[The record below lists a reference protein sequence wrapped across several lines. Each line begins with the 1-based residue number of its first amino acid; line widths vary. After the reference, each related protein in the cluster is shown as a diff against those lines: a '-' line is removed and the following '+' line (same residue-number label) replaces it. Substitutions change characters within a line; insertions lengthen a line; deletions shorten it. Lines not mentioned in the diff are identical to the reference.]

1 MLYTLS
7 YDDGGALLTSHAVVA
22 GVFSVY
28 AVIDMIKF
36 NRKRREDFVRAQ
48 QKIASDA
55 FQSARLAFVNG
66 TATEE
71 QKLLVEEA
79 IQDAER
85 AGTKLPP
92 LLSAPASAPAEE
104 AGSPASLWDKVDAQV
119 KAEGGE
125 AQGVLERERENQ
137 RRGGPL
143 DKLGLE
149 EEGKKEGSKR
159 WWWPW

>member
-1 MLYTLS
+1 M
-7 YDDGGALLTSHAVVA
+7 GGAPLTSHAVIA

-28 AVIDMIKF
+28 AVIDMVNF

-48 QKIASDA
+48 KKIASDA

-71 QKLLVEEA
+71 QVLLVEEA

-92 LLSAPASAPAEE
+92 LLSEPASAPAEE
-104 AGSPASLWDKVDAQV
+104 AGTPASLWDKVDAQV
-119 KAEGGE
+119 KAEGGALAGE

-143 DKLGLE
+143 DKLGIE

-159 WWWPW
+159 SWWPW

>member
-1 MLYTLS
+1 MLTV
-7 YDDGGALLTSHAVVA
+7 HIVVA

-28 AVIDMIKF
+28 AVIDMLKF

-71 QKLLVEEA
+71 QTRLVEEA

-92 LLSAPASAPAEE
+92 LLSTPADAAPAEE
-104 AGSPASLWDKVDAQV
+104 SANASLWDKVDAQV
-119 KAEGGE
+119 KAEGGVVDK
-125 AQGVLERERENQ
+125 AQGVLEKERENQ

-143 DKLGLE
+143 DKIGLE
-149 EEGKKEGSKR
+149 EEGKKEVSSKR

>member
-1 MLYTLS
+1 MVKY
-7 YDDGGALLTSHAVVA
+7 
-22 GVFSVY
+22 
-28 AVIDMIKF
+28 
-36 NRKRREDFVRAQ
+36 NRKRREDFLQAQ
-48 QKIASDA
+48 RKIASDA

-71 QKLLVEEA
+71 QVRLVEEA

-92 LLSAPASAPAEE
+92 LLSTPGDASAPAEE
-104 AGSPASLWDKVDAQV
+104 SANASLWDKVDAQV
-119 KAEGGE
+119 KAEGGVVVDK
-125 AQGVLERERENQ
+125 AQGMLEKERENQ

-149 EEGKKEGSKR
+149 EEGKKEGSSKR